1 MLEYLIYSYEIN
13 KVIFTNILMRKRG
26 CILVYSV
33 NLDIIFDLFIN
44 ISLIENQ
51 FKFQMQFSFYQCKI
65 FQIN

>member
-1 MLEYLIYSYEIN
+1 MLEYLTYSHEIN
-13 KVIFTNILMRKRG
+13 KVIFTNIFTKKSG

-33 NLDIIFDLFIN
+33 NSDIISDLFIN

-65 FQIN
+65 FKIN